1 MHGVAGPI
9 LSLSLLVWFRVASAT
24 TVVVPPGP
32 GTPVQDA
39 IDAAAPGDTIRL
51 TLGQYPEHLVINKAL
66 TLRGVR
72 SHSTEPNG
80 TTSVL
85 GTCGGGPVITV
96 AADAVQVRGIAVYY
110 EAEGGIDATGR
121 TRVKLRDVF
130 VASNCP
136 VVSAPAINVAG
147 STRVTLNRVWAAGAS
162 TRPVGT
168 AGIRIA
174 DAPASARVEIGA
186 SIAADYEV
194 GVLLENDGTA
204 SVRLSGSYVNFND
217 KGVVLQNTSGAI
229 ISNLRQ
235 VIDNTTSGIEL
246 DAASTGNRISKTAIR
261 GSVTDVVDNG
271 TGNCW
276 HNDTYVTGSVP
287 SCP

>member
-1 MHGVAGPI
+1 MRVVAGPI
-9 LSLSLLVWFRVASAT
+9 LSLSLLVAFRVASAT

-51 TLGQYPEHLVINKAL
+51 TLGIYPEHLVIDKAL

-72 SHSTEPNG
+72 STSTEPDG
-80 TTSVL
+80 TTIVQ

-96 AADAVQVRGIAVYY
+96 AADGVQVRGI
-110 EAEGGIDATGR
+110 EITGDAEGGVDATGR
-121 TRVKLRDVF
+121 THVKMKDLF

-136 VVSAPAINVAG
+136 VVNAPAINVAA
-147 STRVTLNRVWAAGAS
+147 STRVTMNHVWAAGEDA
-162 TRPVGT
+162 RPVGT

-174 DAPASARVEIGA
+174 DAPASAR
-186 SIAADYEV
+186 IALTTSTAAGYEV
-194 GVLLENDGTA
+194 GVLLENDAAA
-204 SVRLSGSYVNFND
+204 SVRVSGSYVNFND

-229 ISNLRQ
+229 VSNLRQ
-235 VIDNTTSGIEL
+235 VVDNTTSGIEL
-246 DAASTGNRISKTAIR
+246 DAASTGNRITKTAIR

>member
-1 MHGVAGPI
+1 
-9 LSLSLLVWFRVASAT
+9 VASAT

-39 IDAAAPGDTIRL
+39 IDAAAPGDTVRL
-51 TLGQYPEHLVINKAL
+51 MLGRYPEHLVIDKAL

-72 SHSTEPNG
+72 STSTDPEG
-80 TTSVL
+80 TTIVQ
-85 GTCGGGPVITV
+85 GTCGGGPVITI
-96 AADAVQVRGIAVYY
+96 AADSVQIRGIAIIDD
-110 EAEGGIDATGR
+110 AEGGIDATAR
-121 TRVKLRDVF
+121 TRVKMKDVF
-130 VASNCP
+130 VTSNCP
-136 VVSAPAINVAG
+136 VVTAPAINVAA
-147 STRVTLNRVWAAGAS
+147 STRVTMNHVWAAGGGV
-162 TRPVGT
+162 RPVGT
-168 AGIRIA
+168 DGIRIA
-174 DAPASARVEIGA
+174 DAPASARIDLATSVGA
-186 SIAADYEV
+186 GYEV
-194 GVLLENDGTA
+194 GVLLENDATA
-204 SVRLSGSYVNFND
+204 SVRVSGSYVSFND

-261 GSVTDVVDNG
+261 GSLTDVVDNG